1 MASAVALKNYDK
13 VTVYING
20 QLLVEEASVS
30 LKASSGLNKVYTVQ
44 KGFAGVSKGAE
55 EMSISISSAVPSENF
70 EYLPANMPQGQI
82 INVALFCGGKTLS
95 TSGIVMD
102 YDLGHSFGQHATLSM
117 SIAAQYQD
125 FQ

>member
-1 MASAVALKNYDK
+1 MSSAVALKNYDK

-30 LKASSGLNKVYTVQ
+30 LKATSGLNKVYTVQ

-55 EMSISISSAVPSENF
+55 EMSISVSSAVPADNF
-70 EYLPANMPQGQI
+70 EYMPQNMPQGGI

-95 TSGIVMD
+95 TQGIVMD
-102 YDLGHSFGQHATLSM
+102 YDLSHSFGQHATLAM
-117 SIAAQYQD
+117 TVAAQYQD